1 MPEMDTPLDHAQEKV
16 DASGGM
22 GSDSGGALQ
31 PQWACKCDSIH
42 KPPRNSLLRNRAT
55 FSAVTEA
62 NKKLF
67 WLSVRGRMLNVY
79 FQGPDGAE
87 QEFLAARRGGK
98 HRSAMT
104 WALNGVESTLG
115 T

>member
-1 MPEMDTPLDHAQEKV
+1 MREMDTPLDHGQEKV

-42 KPPRNSLLRNRAT
+42 KPPRNSLLRNKAT

-79 FQGPDGAE
+79 FQGPDGQSRDSWLPVE
-87 QEFLAARRGGK
+87 G
-98 HRSAMT
+98 
-104 WALNGVESTLG
+104 ESTEALWPG
-115 T
+115 LWMEWRAP

>member
-1 MPEMDTPLDHAQEKV
+1 MPLVEWAP
-16 DASGGM
+16 M
-22 GSDSGGALQ
+22 GHCNPKEEYANV
-31 PQWACKCDSIH
+31 SIH
-42 KPPRNSLLRNRAT
+42 KPPRNSLLRNRAI

-67 WLSVRGRMLNVY
+67 LLLYEAERSMYTFRALTGQSRDSWLPV
-79 FQGPDGAE
+79 
-87 QEFLAARRGGK
+87 GGGESTE
-98 HRSAMT
+98 SAMT